1 MEHTKEFEELNRKS
15 LEKYEE
21 YLKTKA
27 NLDKQHQ
34 EKLSEARRN
43 GKVPGQVLW
52 ICLCISKRLKYNY
65 HLCLI
70 TLILS
75 FPKI

>member
-34 EKLSEARRN
+34 EKLSEA
-43 GKVPGQVLW
+43 KEKWQSSWTSFMDMLMY
-52 ICLCISKRLKYNY
+52 LE
-65 HLCLI
+65 
-70 TLILS
+70 TLEI
-75 FPKI
+75 